1 MLLDLFIT
9 YITSLEPKT
18 KLQAWM
24 LNEAFVELREVE
36 DYRVEND
43 PFYPIQVI
51 KSCWR
56 YIELE
61 VEHNGELYSQFC
73 DMADLIEDFYST
85 KEFLEWDEEHRPYV
99 FDPDDVPF

>member
-18 KLQAWM
+18 KLQTWM
-24 LNEAFVELREVE
+24 LNAAFVELREVE

-56 YIELE
+56 YIELTSSIRMMFPSNFFFPSSE
-61 VEHNGELYSQFC
+61 GIYLKPS
-73 DMADLIEDFYST
+73 
-85 KEFLEWDEEHRPYV
+85 
-99 FDPDDVPF
+99 